1 MAILAVNAGSSTL
14 KFSLHPVGQG
24 GVGACVLTG
33 SIQGLEPQGKP
44 ELSYSYN
51 GVKTRQA
58 LQASGEDAFD
68 AALQRLSALLQS
80 EHDLPP
86 LQAVAHRIVHG
97 GKSYRR
103 SVILDEGALV
113 NLCALNSLAPLHQP
127 HNLAGVRA
135 FMSAFPDL
143 PQIGCFDTAF
153 HANLPDEEYAFALPT
168 ALRDEGVRRYGF
180 HGLSYQYIMGRLQQL
195 SSRAG
200 ERVIMAH
207 LGNGASLCAAA
218 GSRSRAT
225 TMGFSALD
233 GLIMGTRS
241 GSLDAGVL
249 LYLLE
254 HGYDHQRIQDLLY
267 KKSGLLGLSGLSAD
281 MRTLRASDSE
291 EARFATRLFTHRV
304 IRESGAMTACLQGLD
319 VYAFSGGIGE
329 HDASLR
335 ADVCSALGWL
345 GLRIDQ
351 EANRRATGD
360 EAMSIHTKDSTVEV
374 WVIPTDEGRV
384 AAADAA
390 RLLDL

>member
-14 KFSLHPVGQG
+14 KFSLHPVEQG
-24 GVGACVLTG
+24 AVGSCVLTG
-33 SIQGLEPQGKP
+33 SIQGLEPRGQP
-44 ELSYSYN
+44 ELSYTFN
-51 GVKTRQA
+51 ARKTRVTFEGG
-58 LQASGEDAFD
+58 GEDAFD
-68 AALQRLSALLQS
+68 IALKRLSPLLQD

-97 GKSYRR
+97 GKAYRE
-103 SVILDEGALV
+103 SVKLNEEALR
-113 NLCALNSLAPLHQP
+113 NLATLNSLAPLHQS

-135 FMSAFPDL
+135 FMATFPDL

-153 HANLPDEEYAFALPT
+153 HAHLPEEEYTFALPST
-168 ALRDEGVRRYGF
+168 FRADGVRRYGF
-180 HGLSYQYIMGRLQQL
+180 HGLSYQYIMGRLRDL
-195 SSRAG
+195 SSYADK
-200 ERVIMAH
+200 RVIMAH

-218 GSRSRAT
+218 GSHSVAT

-241 GSLDAGVL
+241 GALDAGVL

-254 HGYDHQRIQDLLY
+254 HGYERQQIQDLLY

-281 MRTLRASDSE
+281 MRTLRASDSDD
-291 EARFATRLFTHRV
+291 ARRAIRLFTHRV

-319 VYAFSGGIGE
+319 LFAFSGGIGE
-329 HDASLR
+329 HDAALR
-335 ADVCSALGWL
+335 ADVCAALGWL
-345 GLRIDQ
+345 GVRID
-351 EANRRATGD
+351 EVVNESATG
-360 EAMSIHTKDSTVEV
+360 ESAMAIHSKDSAVEV

-390 RLLDL
+390 RLLQL